1 MSLIVSVSGI
11 RGTIGGASGEN
22 LTPRDVMA
30 FCLAYGHLLKTKHP
44 RPRVCI
50 GRDARISGPMMAS
63 ISQAVL
69 SSIGIDVLDLG
80 LTTTPTIEMAV
91 MHHKAQ
97 GGIMLTASHNPME
110 WNALKL
116 LNERGEFISPEEGVL
131 IQRMC
136 SDEAIYKQFVL
147 VEELGTTQLLQGTI
161 EEHVNSILNL
171 PYIPVD
177 MIRAARFKVV
187 ADCINS
193 TGALALPVLFEALG
207 CDYKLINEKPDGRF
221 AHNPEPLE
229 GHLGDLIRIS
239 KEFGSDLGIAVDPD
253 VDRLA
258 LVDEKGRY
266 IGEEYTLV
274 TAADFMLSKKG
285 GPVVS
290 NLSSS
295 RALRDLASS
304 YATECYYSPVGEA
317 HVVHKM
323 KEVAAV
329 IGGEG
334 NGGVILPGLH
344 YGRDALAGIALVL
357 ANMVHKGKTLSQ
369 LRDSYS
375 NYVMVKDKIQ
385 LKSSTH
391 YEDILSILMQKY
403 HNEQINT
410 EDGLKIDFEEGWV
423 HLRKSNTEPI
433 IRIYSEALAT
443 EGAVS
448 LVQRIKKDIA
458 GFI

>member
-11 RGTIGGASGEN
+11 RGTIGGPSGEN

-30 FCLAYGHLLKTKHP
+30 FCLAFGHLLKSRHP
-44 RPRVCI
+44 RPRLCI
-50 GRDARISGPMMAS
+50 GRDSRISGPMVAGF
-63 ISQAVL
+63 SQAVL

-80 LTTTPTIEMAV
+80 LTTTPTIEMAIL
-91 MHHKAQ
+91 HHKAH

-116 LNERGEFISPEEGVL
+116 LNERGEFISPEEGIK
-131 IQRMC
+131 IQELSR
-136 SDEAIYKQFVL
+136 DQRIFDQFVP
-147 VEELGTTQLLQGTI
+147 VEQLGTSIALLGTI
-161 EEHVNSILNL
+161 EEHVHSILSL
-171 PYIPVD
+171 PFIPVEL
-177 MIRAARFKVV
+177 IRAARFKVV

-207 CDYKLINEKPDGRF
+207 CDYKLINENPDGRF
-221 AHNPEPLE
+221 VHNPEPLE
-229 GHLGDLIRIS
+229 VHLGDLCRIS
-239 KEFGSDLGIAVDPD
+239 KETGSDLGIAVDPD

-258 LVDEKGRY
+258 LVDENGRY

-274 TAADFMLSKKG
+274 TAADFMLSKMG

-304 YATECYYSPVGEA
+304 YATECYYAPVGEA
-317 HVVHKM
+317 HVVQKM
-323 KEVAAV
+323 KEVSAV

-334 NGGVILPGLH
+334 NGGIILPALH

-375 NYVMVKDKIQ
+375 QYVMIKDKLQLGPSTQYQDLISVLIQ
-385 LKSSTH
+385 N
-391 YEDILSILMQKY
+391 YR
-403 HNEQINT
+403 NEQINT

-433 IRIYSEALAT
+433 IRIYSEALNA
-443 EGAVS
+443 EEAQS
-448 LVQRIKKDIA
+448 LVDRIKHDVA
-458 GFI
+458 GMI